1 MANTFVLSF
10 FPVLMVVAGIGDFFT
25 LRIPNWLNALIAAT
39 MVPMAVALGMPL
51 DIMGLH
57 VAAGFIMLFAG
68 MSLFF
73 AGQIGGG
80 DAKLMAAAGLWV
92 GLGPLLPFAI
102 YTALAGGVLAVI
114 MYGGNRLLTV
124 GTFYYPAWLGHFAGK
139 TVQLPYGIAI
149 AAGALLVFPDTWWLS
164 GMTH

>member
-10 FPVLMVVAGIGDFFT
+10 FPVLMVIAGIGDFFT

-80 DAKLMAAAGLWV
+80 DQAIFDGGHAGLVLEEMNNPAHAKLL
-92 GLGPLLPFAI
+92 
-102 YTALAGGVLAVI
+102 
-114 MYGGNRLLTV
+114 
-124 GTFYYPAWLGHFAGK
+124 H
-139 TVQLPYGIAI
+139 
-149 AAGALLVFPDTWWLS
+149 WLS
-164 GMTH
+164 GLGV